1 MVKICHRNL
10 VCGFVI
16 FLGVMLALKSP
27 MLVGKIFGG
36 ALSVL
41 FLAAAVYLFVKI
53 KHSARQKFKIQGR
66 FGRLQ
71 LSVDILN
78 GPDWWLATSQNAKI

>member
-1 MVKICHRNL
+1 MEPFIAYLINDPKIPKWLRYVTVTL

-36 ALSVL
+36 ALSAL
-41 FLAAAVYLFVKI
+41 FLAVAVYLFVKI
-53 KHSARQKFKIQGR
+53 TKS
-66 FGRLQ
+66 
-71 LSVDILN
+71 
-78 GPDWWLATSQNAKI
+78 

>member
-1 MVKICHRNL
+1 MEPFIADLINNPKVPKWLRYVIVTL

-41 FLAAAVYLFVKI
+41 VLAAAVFL
-53 KHSARQKFKIQGR
+53 
-66 FGRLQ
+66 L
-71 LSVDILN
+71 
-78 GPDWWLATSQNAKI
+78 AKITKSQSKQ